1 MGLGLLLRTSIGRDA
16 TGCITWIASWYYKH
30 ILHGKMEVL
39 CRFEV
44 LITSF
49 IIICSFISNIIWIN
63 HQLRPYNNLY
73 SPWELNDPL
82 ENHNI
87 VAKPDGAILILTFQ
101 PYPAPLVHSALS
113 FLPTN
118 EPEYSN
124 IHTVNPEEIDQC
136 FTRACFAHVKWCSY
150 ILAMSQPA

>member
-1 MGLGLLLRTSIGRDA
+1 MYTL
-16 TGCITWIASWYYKH
+16 
-30 ILHGKMEVL
+30 
-39 CRFEV
+39 
-44 LITSF
+44 
-49 IIICSFISNIIWIN
+49 
-63 HQLRPYNNLY
+63 
-73 SPWELNDPL
+73 
-82 ENHNI
+82 
-87 VAKPDGAILILTFQ
+87 ILILTFQ